1 MITVLFFA
9 KYKEELQTERLQLD
23 WQQDWQT
30 LGDVRD
36 HLARRGTPW
45 TILED
50 ARLMCALN
58 EEMCSLDTRVKAGD
72 EVVFFPMVTGG

>member
-23 WQQDWQT
+23 WRQDWQT

-36 HLARRGTPW
+36 HLAQRGEPW
-45 TILED
+45 TLLND
-50 ARLMCALN
+50 PRLMCALN
-58 EEMCSLDTRVKAGD
+58 EEACSLQASVKAGD
-72 EVVFFPMVTGG
+72 EVAFFPMVTGG

>member
-9 KYKEELQTERLQLD
+9 KYKEELQTDQLQLD
-23 WQQDWQT
+23 WQPQWQS
-30 LGDVRD
+30 LRDIRD
-36 HLARRGTPW
+36 HLAQRGAPW

-50 ARLMCALN
+50 PKLMCALN
-58 EEMCSLDTRVKAGD
+58 EEMCSLSTPVKAGD